1 MTKQELLDRK
11 IVLEQE
17 KAEIEAGG
25 KFSSLLRSKE
35 NALSEYQDQINALDQ
50 KIKDAER
57 EENQQ
62 AIKARAAAEADE
74 KKRALLRVIIAQ
86 LPAEWKAEVGEDK
99 YDGPFIKTGEGVGVS
114 LNLKSVYSRT
124 WSNNVSGTKLVVSTC
139 FESRGFPRKKD
150 GTFSIDKAVAFVKE
164 QQEIQAAKQAKQT
177 SEAQKLEQF
186 RNLVKPFTQYGV
198 YGTEQTFDVHN
209 GFSLKVKRAYGE
221 EERYIVWRTTNET
234 VTAEQLT
241 QILTNEVGFVD
252 KNAGHA
258 TLSQK

>member
-50 KIKDAER
+50 KIKDVER
-57 EENQQ
+57 EEEKQ

-114 LNLKSVYSRT
+114 LNLKNKYSNS
-124 WSNNVSGTKLVVSTC
+124 WSNVPSGTKLVVSTNY
-139 FESRGFPRKKD
+139 ESRSFPQKKD
-150 GTFSIDKAVAFVKE
+150 GTFSIDKGVAFVKE
-164 QQEIQAAKQAKQT
+164 QQEIQAAKEAKYT
-177 SEAQKLEQF
+177 SDARKLEQF
-186 RNLVKPFTQYGV
+186 KKIVKPFYKYGV
-198 YGTEQTFDVHN
+198 YGTEQTFDVHS

-221 EERYIVWRTTNET
+221 EEKYIVWRTVSET
-234 VTAEQLT
+234 VTAEQLA
-241 QILTNEVGFVD
+241 QILNNEVGKV
-252 KNAGHA
+252 KTEEPVA
-258 TLSQK
+258 